1 MFLCVEKWSFNCGRE
16 IYCVENI
23 PNNGYQSNHISNK
36 LRELGRP
43 VFEILKINVS
53 MTLHYVINPAH
64 FDDTVKA
71 VNLLFGWDDKV
82 GKMEAPS
89 TRIEQG
95 FTFKKLHFF

>member
-1 MFLCVEKWSFNCGRE
+1 
-16 IYCVENI
+16 
-23 PNNGYQSNHISNK
+23 
-36 LRELGRP
+36 
-43 VFEILKINVS
+43 

-71 VNLLFGWDDKV
+71 VILLFGWDDKV

-95 FTFKKLHFF
+95 FTLKKLHFF